1 MNRCPFSVGASV
13 LILLITSVS
22 VSVPL
27 AASELDQTDREPME
41 QVIERYIRTH
51 PEVIEQSL
59 QALEAKREAEEK
71 ARQKVALG
79 AHQAELLNDP
89 TSPVSGNPSG
99 DITLVEFFDYRCG
112 YCKRAAGA
120 VTQLQQENPRVRVVY
135 KDFPILGEAS
145 ELAAKAALASKAQ
158 GKHQVFH
165 EAMLAFK
172 GDITKESLLN
182 LAGEVGLDPAK
193 LEADMRNPEWQKV
206 IDTNRALARTL
217 GISGTPGFIVG
228 TELVP
233 GALDLN
239 GLKELISRGG
249 EAVKLRPIDV
259 PHR

>member
-1 MNRCPFSVGASV
+1 MSRCLFPNSAAI
-13 LILLITSVS
+13 LMLLITSVW
-22 VSVPL
+22 VSGPV
-27 AASELDQTDREPME
+27 AASQLDPADRELME
-41 QVIERYIRTH
+41 QVIEQYIRTH
-51 PEVIEQSL
+51 PELIEQSL

-71 ARQKVALG
+71 AKQKVALE

-99 DITLVEFFDYRCG
+99 DITLIEFFDYRCG

-158 GKHQVFH
+158 GKHQAFH

-172 GDITKESLLN
+172 GDITKESLLS
-182 LAGEVGLDPAK
+182 LAGEVGLDTTK

-239 GLKELISRGG
+239 GLKELVARG
-249 EAVKLRPIDV
+249 KRKFRD
-259 PHR
+259 

>member
-1 MNRCPFSVGASV
+1 MNRFRY
-13 LILLITSVS
+13 LITATTLSLVFTQAHL
-22 VSVPL
+22 PGL
-27 AASELDQTDREPME
+27 ATASELDPAARQSME
-41 QVIERYIRTH
+41 QVIEQYIRAH

-71 ARQKVALG
+71 AKQKVALA
-79 AHQAELLNDP
+79 AHQHELLNDP

-99 DITLVEFFDYRCG
+99 EITLVEFFDYRCG

-120 VTQLQQENPRVRVVY
+120 VTQLQHEDSRVRVIY

-158 GKHQVFH
+158 GKHQAFH

-172 GDITKESLLN
+172 GEITKESLLS
-182 LAGEVGLDPAK
+182 LAGDVGLDTTK
-193 LEADMRNPEWQKV
+193 LEADIRNPEWQKV

-239 GLKELISRGG
+239 GLKELIARAGS
-249 EAVKLRPIDV
+249 KP
-259 PHR
+259 